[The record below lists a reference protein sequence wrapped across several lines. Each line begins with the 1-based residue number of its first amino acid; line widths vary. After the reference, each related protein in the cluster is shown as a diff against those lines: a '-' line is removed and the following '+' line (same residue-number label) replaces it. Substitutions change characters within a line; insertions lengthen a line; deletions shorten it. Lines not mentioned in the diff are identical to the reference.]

1 MAGKDRPLRAG
12 QQDAA
17 LEALER
23 LQRQI
28 EESRRRRRQ
37 ASDEF
42 DTFVRSFKDRRE
54 RDTSPA
60 PALEPALFRTRARTS
75 ELPAREPS
83 YPPAP
88 PTEEERL
95 AALGP
100 ASGASP
106 LSQPGTGAAGSSDQV
121 DPVEER
127 PAPEPDWAQP
137 AATPKPAP
145 ARDHRKP
152 ALVVAVLVALLLF
165 GWWMFRPRPAIAPSP
180 APVESPAA
188 VPLNPPPQAAPPAP
202 RPPSAELR
210 TDRRVWMRILVN
222 GERTLEREVDPGTAI
237 PFQPG
242 TKVTV
247 RAGDGGA
254 VRLFVG
260 GKDLGLLGADGL
272 VVTRTIDVPPASP

>member
-1 MAGKDRPLRAG
+1 MPGKDRSLRAR

-28 EESRRRRRQ
+28 EESRRRRRE

-42 DTFVRSFKDRRE
+42 DTFVRSFKDRRD
-54 RDTSPA
+54 RDPSPA
-60 PALEPALFRTRARTS
+60 LAPPQFRTRPRTS
-75 ELPAREPS
+75 ELPTREPS

-88 PTEEERL
+88 PSEEERV

-100 ASGASP
+100 AAAAPPAS
-106 LSQPGTGAAGSSDQV
+106 AAGPGETGGSSGEL
-121 DPVEER
+121 DPADEQ
-127 PAPEPDWAQP
+127 PAPEPDWVQP
-137 AATPKPAP
+137 LPAP
-145 ARDHRKP
+145 GPPRARDHRKP
-152 ALVVAVLVALLLF
+152 ALVVAALVALLLF
-165 GWWMFRPRPAIAPSP
+165 GWWMLRPRPAIAPSP

-188 VPLNPPPQAAPPAP
+188 VPVDPPRAAPVAPRPAPPA
-202 RPPSAELR
+202 ALR
-210 TDRRVWMRILVN
+210 TARRVWMRILVN
-222 GERTLEREVDPGTAI
+222 GERTLEREVDAGTEIPFKPGT
-237 PFQPG
+237 
-242 TKVTV
+242 TVTV